1 MKISRIIIIAFTVFV
16 VGSLLVLYVDSKNHK
31 NESRNDTVL
40 RSSPLQDFS
49 VLVAEDSS
57 DIHLNQAATNT
68 IAVEFLKDKVVKKQ
82 MYKLTNDT
90 LYVYGGLRTFV
101 DCKKVKS
108 IIVHKTFWLG
118 INSFQLDSLNLDVT
132 GGQVL
137 FTANEKTKM
146 SIGLMHMNVRD
157 TARIEMYN
165 DVIID
170 DIYVNATDE
179 SYLGLTGKLK
189 RANIIINNKAK
200 LNLRGGPLSLKLER
214 DESTIVNL
222 YQ

>member
-1 MKISRIIIIAFTVFV
+1 MKVSRIIIIAFAVFV
-16 VGSLLVLYVDSKNHK
+16 VGSLLVLYVDSKYHK
-31 NESRNDTVL
+31 NETINDAVL
-40 RSSPLQDFS
+40 KSSPLQDFS

-57 DIHLNQAATNT
+57 DIHLNQAETNT
-68 IAVEFLKDKVVKKQ
+68 IAVEFLKEKVVKKQ

-101 DCKKVKS
+101 DCKKIKS

-118 INSFQLDSLNLDVT
+118 INCIQLDSLNLDVT

-170 DIYVNATDE
+170 DIYVNATNE
-179 SYLGLTGKLK
+179 SYLDITSKLK

-200 LNLRGGPLSLKLER
+200 LNLRGGPLSLKLEC
-214 DESTIVNL
+214 DESSIANL